1 MCSTFTVKT
10 VLKNVSIFG
19 AIKNTRYI
27 TTEENNIIEII
38 YMLNVIIVNIK
49 MGWKKLLITNRVV
62 SYSQ

>member
-1 MCSTFTVKT
+1 MCTIFTVKT

-27 TTEENNIIEII
+27 TTEENNIIRII

-49 MGWKKLLITNRVV
+49 MGWKKNF
-62 SYSQ
+62 